1 MASLDAA
8 KVDLSIGWGD
18 AELLAD
24 FGIGS
29 DILGR
34 TEDME
39 PEPAAVVEDE
49 EVRAGAGVEFVV
61 VVERADCLVEL
72 AAAAPAPS
80 LADEVRLTEFEWS
93 SEWFTFWPFWAMMPT
108 QQ

>member
-1 MASLDAA
+1 M
-8 KVDLSIGWGD
+8 SIGWGD

-24 FGIGS
+24 FGMGS

-49 EVRAGAGVEFVV
+49 EVRVGVEVEFVV
-61 VVERADCLVEL
+61 EVERADCLVEL
-72 AAAAPAPS
+72 AVPAAAPS

-93 SEWFTFWPFWAMMPT
+93 SEWFTFWDFWAMMPT